1 MWKYLEENNAINS
14 TPELRLLGLRPYSWV
29 CVMGGQHYELSRK
42 CKLRQGRAGT
52 RWCYMQKQLKDSV
65 CGEKWNMNSTY
76 IHRRVR
82 RYVGTHMLICM
93 YCTINHTVKLSLI
106 SLNSQ
111 TEEEKDSISFHILFC
126 QMEVCRAPHT
136 QPNGHKFSIFLPL
149 EHSAHS
155 LVAVQCQLQTGQSE
169 CIQREEV
176 LREAIKPSM
185 QRRIVENRNDTWKY
199 WFALALCC
207 SIM

>member
-1 MWKYLEENNAINS
+1 
-14 TPELRLLGLRPYSWV
+14 
-29 CVMGGQHYELSRK
+29 
-42 CKLRQGRAGT
+42 
-52 RWCYMQKQLKDSV
+52 
-65 CGEKWNMNSTY
+65 MNSTY

-149 EHSAHS
+149 ERSAHS
-155 LVAVQCQLQTGQSE
+155 LVAMS
-169 CIQREEV
+169 
-176 LREAIKPSM
+176 AS
-185 QRRIVENRNDTWKY
+185 NRP
-199 WFALALCC
+199 
-207 SIM
+207 I

>member
-1 MWKYLEENNAINS
+1 MQVKTGQGWDEMMLYAEAIK
-14 TPELRLLGLRPYSWV
+14 RF
-29 CVMGGQHYELSRK
+29 C
-42 CKLRQGRAGT
+42 
-52 RWCYMQKQLKDSV
+52 V

-82 RYVGTHMLICM
+82 RYIGTHMLICI

-136 QPNGHKFSIFLPL
+136 TERAQI
-149 EHSAHS
+149 
-155 LVAVQCQLQTGQSE
+155 
-169 CIQREEV
+169 
-176 LREAIKPSM
+176 
-185 QRRIVENRNDTWKY
+185 
-199 WFALALCC
+199 
-207 SIM
+207 

>member
-14 TPELRLLGLRPYSWV
+14 TPELRLLGFRPYSWV

-76 IHRRVR
+76 IHRR
-82 RYVGTHMLICM
+82 RYIGTHMLICI

>member
-1 MWKYLEENNAINS
+1 MQVKTGQGWDEMMLYAEAIK
-14 TPELRLLGLRPYSWV
+14 RF
-29 CVMGGQHYELSRK
+29 C
-42 CKLRQGRAGT
+42 
-52 RWCYMQKQLKDSV
+52 V

-82 RYVGTHMLICM
+82 RYIGTHMLICI

-155 LVAVQCQLQTGQSE
+155 LIASSAMSASNRPIWVYTERGGTEGSNKNLPCKEGSLKTGMILGSTDLHWHFVAV
-169 CIQREEV
+169 
-176 LREAIKPSM
+176 
-185 QRRIVENRNDTWKY
+185 
-199 WFALALCC
+199 
-207 SIM
+207 